1 MYTLES
7 ASYDSMLEEDRI
19 RELCSRV
26 VSGGDSDPEATVGA
40 LRSATKQYLED
51 QSDELVLANLLKLP
65 DIANAIRSKF
75 PAA

>member
-1 MYTLES
+1 
-7 ASYDSMLEEDRI
+7 MLEEDRI

-26 VSGGDSDPEATVGA
+26 VSSTDSNPEATVTA
-40 LRSATKQYLED
+40 LRTTIKQYLED

-65 DIANAIRSKF
+65 DIAAAIRKKF